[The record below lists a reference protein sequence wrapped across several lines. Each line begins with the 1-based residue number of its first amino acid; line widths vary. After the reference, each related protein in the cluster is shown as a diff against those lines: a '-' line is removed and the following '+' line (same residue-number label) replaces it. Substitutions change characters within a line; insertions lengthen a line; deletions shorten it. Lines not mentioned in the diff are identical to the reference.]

1 MLTQPRAASGAPNG
15 TSRSAYGQ
23 AEEEDDDDGCGGA
36 IDPLARMKEEE
47 EGEAYPSRG
56 YYTAPSVT
64 LSERSP
70 SGQLLR
76 GPCAEIFAHATW
88 NPIPGDRFRLAET
101 CLTASTT

>member
-1 MLTQPRAASGAPNG
+1 MLTQPRAG

-23 AEEEDDDDGCGGA
+23 EEGEDDDGCGGA
-36 IDPLARMKEEE
+36 IDPLARLKEEEE
-47 EGEAYPSRG
+47 EGEALPSRG

-76 GPCAEIFAHATW
+76 RPCAEIFAHATW